1 MMRVWHQVGEYGTLQ
16 NQKGLA
22 CVAIGLSLEFSAFI
36 YYLYAPRLRRLAS
49 KRDFDTA
56 LTASQYR
63 FNPPAGSVE

>member
-1 MMRVWHQVGEYGTLQ
+1 
-16 NQKGLA
+16 
-22 CVAIGLSLEFSAFI
+22 LSLEFSAFI